1 MAALAL
7 LCFAVPSFLRL
18 GSIAATVAHTKYHV
32 DPEAHG
38 ANCRGCLFSVTLSLA
53 WSGSCSNSE
62 NFLDVERFWGIGHV
76 HKIKEHVPSTPRILG
91 QYLSGLLKRHHDILF
106 FGSFCHSIPCIKPNV
121 VSRTVFVSCSRERH
135 FCSHGLVV
143 HDTMIPLI
151 FC

>member
-7 LCFAVPSFLRL
+7 LCFAVPSFLCL
-18 GSIAATVAHTKYHV
+18 GSIAATIAHTKYHV

-76 HKIKEHVPSTPRILG
+76 HKIEEHVPSTPRILG
-91 QYLSGLLKRHHDILF
+91 QYLDILF
-106 FGSFCHSIPCIKPNV
+106 FGSFCHSIPCIKPHV
-121 VSRTVFVSCSRERH
+121 VGP
-135 FCSHGLVV
+135 FCFLLQRKTLLQPWFG
-143 HDTMIPLI
+143 
-151 FC
+151 CA